1 MNSAFKSTKSF
12 LQLAVVI
19 TLSMC
24 NTSAT
29 NAYLL
34 DTAGLANTEENYLI
48 GTLQGIV
55 NRDAPRL
62 FLTNVYTN
70 GCDSANNT
78 YVNYLRDHKGFAFTR
93 LNSLNDAV
101 ATFSTLK
108 RADGVTPLIKGMVKY
123 QPTYWDNAQ
132 GKYIDKYYNYW
143 ISANYAAQEDL
154 IAVTPN
160 ILNNSTPSLN
170 GSLYWY
176 KDTMTR
182 VWAQMFT
189 DAAITSDGQAVTP
202 RADQSN
208 KAALYGCYRSK
219 TVMLDLSV
227 TPKIEVVV
235 SALTPGGMWSL
246 TSKMG
251 STVNT
256 YENRNGILVPGLTN
270 VTTTGTFTVDLA
282 ASGLFNPTVGI
293 ATLRICPMTPD
304 TTVTVKSIRFLGA
317 NGQDPKTA
325 LYSPP
330 KNEFSN
336 LTVTRDLTAFRPYAD
351 DEESACTWSLAN
363 QRANCHPSWVSHCS
377 NSASFLGALDFA
389 VAKKMYQFYQNKP
402 LFDAT
407 NPYPNLDTLLAGLQA
422 PAVVHG
428 WTNGGEDYS
437 CLKLGQYGARYGITH
452 ENSSFWQHVPLDHP
466 GQPVPL
472 PQVREVP
479 ALENKTYINFSWAS
493 GDAIDLSYSLMVGF
507 WGDPNRGQIPVTWGF
522 NPLLAQYA
530 PAMVEYYAKTATSKD
545 SFWVGPSGAGYT
557 HPGAMSPSQLQLYTE
572 DTRMGIQQLGMSP
585 AVDYWDSGTVFKGV
599 LSAYASGT
607 SAYSGVRLVT
617 LLPNDANLSE
627 TFWLDNGMPVV
638 RMVRELRLW
647 ENNGVS
653 TPEVIAAN
661 IQATAAQQPGNGP
674 KFITANSRLSPTVY
688 KAVMDLL
695 PANFV
700 NVGTP
705 DFIGL
710 AEEAGAVA
718 VVPYAD
724 AVGSGDSVKMS
735 IELHNVSGATGGAGT
750 VSWALPPGWS
760 SSPAQWTHGAVTQGS
775 NLKQVVSFTPPAG
788 MSTDSAAITFS
799 DSRFTWSKQ
808 VVLAT
813 YGDGRTVTDCE
824 STSGWISSGSA
835 SVAMDGGMLK
845 VTPMQG
851 MTRWEYRN
859 GTQIANNGRLSFPI
873 GNVDFT
879 RGPVLTINLAD
890 SDVPSS
896 AIGVTDSD
904 GNYKQL
910 VSAGYPRIYT
920 VRLATQTGWT
930 GLKNLQLNIDPV
942 KTYGH
947 SISLQAV
954 KLSYDS
960 AQLPPLIVNPGTTE
974 TLSTN
979 PNVVLNGGTLFTSG
993 TNPLNTL
1000 LVATSGMLNSPTLA
1014 QTVTI
1019 LTGSGAMSV
1028 SGSAWQSGI
1037 KLSGV
1042 ANSEFNGTILVG
1054 SGQYSFLF
1062 LANENL
1068 LGTNPN
1074 ALSMGNGAYLSD
1086 NGSPLTIANH
1096 KITLLGSATLI
1107 PSNSTGDMIIT
1118 GGLTGSGGLTIR
1130 SQTSR
1135 AVVIDG
1141 TNNDYA
1147 GATRIYTDS
1156 TANSTLRIGGNN
1168 ALPYGTGKGNLMLTT
1183 SASGTATL
1191 DLAGYDQTING
1202 LTNAGI
1208 GSGGKII
1215 DNLAAGSVSTL
1226 TIGANNTTASF
1237 SGVIRNT
1244 SGTINLVKIGTGNQT
1259 LSGTNSYTGNTTIN
1273 GGTLTLAANAQLRF
1287 FTGEESGIN
1296 NRISG
1301 TGTAVLN
1308 GDFVIDTTR
1317 TDTTAL
1323 NRGSWQIETVASLTG
1338 AYGNSFTVVGWTD
1351 AGSNKWTRVV
1361 GPKLY
1366 TFDET
1371 TGVVTMEA
1379 PFFNWITASG
1389 LTGTN
1394 AAFDADPDRDG
1405 LSNGLEFVLGSEPNP
1420 ANPGSNSTAL
1430 LPTSSQVSGNLIFS
1444 FKRRIASES
1453 VVALIFQWTTDLS
1466 FPSPVNDIPVGA
1478 SSSVTDGVDCGIT
1491 QGVPDPLTDT
1501 IVITVSAAKA
1511 PGGKLFGRLKAVQLP

>member
-1 MNSAFKSTKSF
+1 MNTATQSTITF
-12 LQLAVVI
+12 LQLAAVLAI
-19 TLSMC
+19 GAFDA
-24 NTSAT
+24 SASP
-29 NAYLL
+29 AYLL
-34 DTAGLANTEENYLI
+34 DTSGLANTEENYLI

-62 FLTNVYTN
+62 FLTNVYEN

-78 YVNYLRDHKGFAFTR
+78 YVNYLRNQKGFTFTR
-93 LNSLNDAV
+93 LKSLNDAV
-101 ATFSTLK
+101 ATFATLK

-123 QPTYWDNAQ
+123 QPTYWDNTQ
-132 GKYIDKYYNYW
+132 GKFIDKYYNYW
-143 ISANYAAQEDL
+143 ISANYSAQEDL

-182 VWAQMFT
+182 VWSQMFA
-189 DAAITSDGQAVTP
+189 DAAITTDGQAVTP
-202 RADQSN
+202 RADQSS
-208 KAALYGCYRSK
+208 KAASYGCYRSK

-256 YENRNGILVPGLTN
+256 YESRNGILVPGLTN
-270 VTTTGTFTVDLA
+270 MTTTGTFTVDLA
-282 ASGLFNPTVGI
+282 ASGLFTPTVGI

-304 TTVTVKSIRFLGA
+304 TTVTVKSIRFLDA
-317 NGQDPKTA
+317 NGNDPTTP

-330 KNEFSN
+330 TNEFTN
-336 LTVTRDLTAFRPYAD
+336 LTITRDLTVSRPYAD

-363 QRANCHPSWVSHCS
+363 QRANCHPNWATHCG
-377 NSASFLGALDFA
+377 NSAFFLQTLDFA

-402 LFDAT
+402 IFNAA

-422 PAVVHG
+422 PAVLHG
-428 WTNGGEDYS
+428 WTEGGEDYS
-437 CLKLGQYGARYGITH
+437 CLKLGQYGARYGQTH
-452 ENSSFWQHVPLDHP
+452 GNSSFWQHVPLDQP

-472 PQVREVP
+472 PQVREVSV
-479 ALENKTYINFSWAS
+479 LENKTYVNFGWGSA
-493 GDAIDLSYSLMVGF
+493 DAIDLSYALMAGF

-530 PAMVEYYAKTATSKD
+530 PAMVEYYAKTATPKD

-557 HPGAMSPSQLQLYTE
+557 HPSAMSPSQLQLYTE
-572 DTRMGIQQLGMSP
+572 DTQMGIHQLGISP
-585 AVDYWDSGTVFKGV
+585 AVDYWDSGTAFKSV
-599 LSAYASGT
+599 LGAYATGS
-607 SAYSGVRLVT
+607 SASPGVRLMT
-617 LLPNDANLSE
+617 LLPNDIGTSE

-638 RMVRELRLW
+638 RMVPQLRLW

-653 TPEVIAAN
+653 TPETIVAN

-674 KFITANSRLSPTVY
+674 KFITANSRLSPTTY

-700 NVGTP
+700 NVGMP

-710 AEEAGAVA
+710 AEEAGAMA

-735 IELHNVSGATGGAGT
+735 IELHNVSGTTGGAGT
-750 VSWALPPGWS
+750 VCWTLPPGWS
-760 SSPAQWTHGAVTQGS
+760 SSPAQWTHGAVTQGF

-788 MSTDSAAITFS
+788 MSIGTASITFS
-799 DSRFTWSKQ
+799 DSRFTWSKE
-808 VVLAT
+808 VLLKT
-813 YGDGRTVTDCE
+813 YGDGRTITDCE
-824 STSGWISSGSA
+824 ATSDWTSSGGA
-835 SVAMDGGMLK
+835 SVAMDDGMLK
-845 VTPMQG
+845 VAPMQG
-851 MTRWEYRN
+851 LTRWEYKN
-859 GTQIANNGRLSFPI
+859 GTQITNNGRVSFPI

-879 RGPVLTINLAD
+879 RNPVLTIHVAD
-890 SDVPSS
+890 SDARSS
-896 AIGVTDSD
+896 AIGVTDEN
-904 GNYKQL
+904 GTYKSL
-910 VSAGYPRIYT
+910 VTAGYPRIYT
-920 VRLATQTGWT
+920 VSLAGTRWT
-930 GLKNLQLNIDPV
+930 GLKNLQLHIDPV
-942 KTYGH
+942 KTDG
-947 SISLQAV
+947 SSLSLRAV

-960 AQLPPLIVNPGTTE
+960 AQLPPLVVNTGATE

-979 PNVVLNGGTLFTSG
+979 PNVILNGGTLVISG

-1000 LVATSGMLNSPTLA
+1000 EVATSGTINASAPA

-1019 LTGSGAMSV
+1019 LTGSGSLNV

-1037 KLSGV
+1037 RLSGT
-1042 ANSEFNGTILVG
+1042 ANNEFSGSILL
-1054 SGQYSFLF
+1054 SSSLYSFLL
-1062 LANENL
+1062 LANEDL
-1068 LGTNPN
+1068 LGSNPN
-1074 ALSMGNGAYLSD
+1074 AFSMGNGAYLGD

-1107 PSNSTGDMIIT
+1107 PSNSEGDMIIT

-1135 AVVIDG
+1135 AVVIGG

-1156 TANSTLRIGGNN
+1156 TANSTLRLGGNN
-1168 ALPYGTGKGNLMLTT
+1168 ALPYGTGKGNLVLST

-1202 LTNAGI
+1202 LTNAGS
-1208 GSGGKII
+1208 GSGRKIV
-1215 DNLAAGSVSTL
+1215 DNFTEGSVSNL

-1237 SGVIRNT
+1237 SGVIQNT
-1244 SGTINLVKIGTGNQT
+1244 SGTINLVKTGTGNQT
-1259 LSGTNSYTGNTTIN
+1259 LSGTNSYTGNTTISA
-1273 GGTLTLAANAQLRF
+1273 GTLTLADNAQLRF
-1287 FTGEESGIN
+1287 VTGEDSELS

-1301 TGTAVLN
+1301 AGTAVLN
-1308 GDFVIDTTR
+1308 GDFVIDTTL
-1317 TDTTAL
+1317 TDATTL
-1323 NRGSWQIETVASLTG
+1323 TIGSWQIENVASLTN
-1338 AYGNSFTVVGWTD
+1338 AYGNSFTVVDWTD
-1351 AGSNKWTRVV
+1351 AGSNKWTRAV
-1361 GPKLY
+1361 GGKLY

-1371 TGVVTMEA
+1371 TGFVTLES
-1379 PFFNWITASG
+1379 PFYDWVTASG
-1389 LTGTN
+1389 LAGTS
-1394 AAFDADPDRDG
+1394 AAFDADPDHDG

-1430 LPTSSQVSGNLIFS
+1430 LPTSSQVSGSLIFS

-1453 VVALIFQWTTDLS
+1453 IVALTFQWSTDLS
-1466 FPSPVNDIPVGA
+1466 FLSPINEIPVG
-1478 SSSVTDGVDCGIT
+1478 SSSSLTDGVDCVVT
-1491 QGVPDPLTDT
+1491 QGVPDSVTDT
-1501 IVITVSAAKA
+1501 IVITLPAAKA
-1511 PGGKLFGRLKAVQLP
+1511 AAGKLFGRLKAVQLP